1 MLCSLSAHRLGAIAD
16 TASKQTAPESPPQ
29 CPRGNGPITPH
40 AVPGWDGTEWDY
52 AMRLPWRYFW
62 AQPSARCQWPGLEQ
76 MSPKIRR
83 RGVCVCVFDYTH
95 THTRFSLTSLAPRPK
110 SLRPSVNSLSP
121 LSIASGPH
129 AQTRTHTL
137 NTHMLQRYN
146 AYTWSWLAMPSV
158 HNILCIHVW
167 PLWYVCTV
175 QSAVLYIQVFNSS
188 VDTVNQS
195 N

>member
-52 AMRLPWRYFW
+52 AMRLPWWYFW

-83 RGVCVCVFDYTH
+83 RGVCVCVCL
-95 THTRFSLTSLAPRPK
+95 HTRFSLTSLAPRPK

-121 LSIASGPH
+121 LSIAWGPH
-129 AQTRTHTL
+129 AQTHTHWTPTCF
-137 NTHMLQRYN
+137 NDTMHTHGPGWQCHQCTIFY
-146 AYTWSWLAMPSV
+146 AYMYD
-158 HNILCIHVW
+158 LCDMYA
-167 PLWYVCTV
+167 WYRVLCCTYRFLTA
-175 QSAVLYIQVFNSS
+175 Q
-188 VDTVNQS
+188 
-195 N
+195 

>member
-52 AMRLPWRYFW
+52 AMRLPWWYFW

-83 RGVCVCVFDYTH
+83 RGVCVCVYTHVSLWLLWHLALNLYGPLSTLCHHSPLPQDHTH
-95 THTRFSLTSLAPRPK
+95 THTHTEH
-110 SLRPSVNSLSP
+110 
-121 LSIASGPH
+121 PH
-129 AQTRTHTL
+129 ASTIQ
-137 NTHMLQRYN
+137 
-146 AYTWSWLAMPSV
+146 
-158 HNILCIHVW
+158 CIHMV
-167 PLWYVCTV
+167 LAGNAI
-175 QSAVLYIQVFNSS
+175 SAQYSMHTCMTS
-188 VDTVNQS
+188 VICMHGTECCAVHTGF
-195 N
+195 